1 MQEIQSDVARFLS
14 EGQEVALAQVF
25 RTLGS
30 SPRRPGSVMAVAADG
45 RLAGSVSGGCV
56 EGSVIQSAL
65 ECLETG
71 ERRVE
76 AYRASQEDPEADL
89 EVGLACGGSLDVLIS
104 RLQPAL
110 FAAECEEIRQGREY
124 VRVTSVSGENAPELD
139 FLMTREDS
147 PAAGLFSFPVGA
159 WQVQVSVKTKG
170 QRALLEEA
178 AAGIDRCLSRGR
190 CLKDGNPGS
199 RILTSSVFSASNAG
213 TGEIEC
219 GGYGFFYHRVRPK
232 PKLICVGGV
241 HISVHL
247 TRLAKSLGYRTIV
260 IDPRGIFSTEERF
273 PWVDELWKEWPQQ
286 AFSHLR
292 LDGGCALCA
301 LSHDPKIDVPALA
314 AALRSPAFYIGCLGR
329 TTTQWDRCQ
338 ALLEEGFSEEELQRV
353 YGPIGLDLGGREPAE
368 IALSILSE
376 ITMVRYGG
384 NLPTRTLA
392 DSARLGRAERENAAV
407 IRSA

>member
-1 MQEIQSDVARFLS
+1 MQEIQGDVTKFLN

-25 RTLGS
+25 RTQGS
-30 SPRRPGSVMAVAADG
+30 APRRPGSVMAVAADG

-71 ERRVE
+71 KRRVE
-76 AYRASQEDPEADL
+76 AYCASQETEAGT
-89 EVGLACGGSLDVLIS
+89 EVGLACGGSLEVLIS

-124 VRVTSVSGENAPELD
+124 VRVTLACGKHAPELD
-139 FLMTREDS
+139 FLMTVQGG
-147 PAAGLFSFPVGA
+147 PAAGLDSFPAGGWLLRIPAKANVR
-159 WQVQVSVKTKG
+159 
-170 QRALLEEA
+170 RALLEETA
-178 AAGIDRCLSRGR
+178 VKIDRCLSKSR
-190 CLKDGNPGS
+190 CFKEDNPVS
-199 RILTSSVFSASNAG
+199 CALVIPVSAVLDAES
-213 TGEIEC
+213 GEVEC
-219 GGYGFFYHRVRPK
+219 GGYRFFYHRVRPK

-247 TRLAKSLGYRTIV
+247 TCLAKSLGYRTIV

-273 PWVDELWKEWPQQ
+273 PWVDELWREWPQQ

-292 LDGGCALCA
+292 LDSGSALCA

-329 TTTQWDRCQ
+329 TTTQWERCQ
-338 ALLEEGFSEEELQRV
+338 ALREEGFSEEELRRV
-353 YGPIGLDLGGREPAE
+353 YGPIGLDLGGREPSE

-384 NLPTRTLA
+384 RLPARTLA
-392 DSARLGRAERENAAV
+392 DSARLGRMERESAAV